1 MRAMT
6 LRSNYD
12 LVLGHKA
19 NGPTYFKVDPFLYR
33 NGSDGSRSLTCIN
46 LTVMFLPRYT
56 HQDYLSNISTFIDI
70 LSQRQPTFQALISA

>member
-33 NGSDGSRSLTCIN
+33 NGSDGIRSLTCIKHD
-46 LTVMFLPRYT
+46 VVFLPNYVAKQFCNLYSAPYFSSLR
-56 HQDYLSNISTFIDI
+56 
-70 LSQRQPTFQALISA
+70 AL